1 MTHGYAM
8 QLAKPGH
15 FERVDLPVPEP
26 GPGEVA
32 VKLQGCGVC
41 ASNVPPW
48 EGRDWF
54 TYPMEPGAPGHEAWG
69 VIDRVGADVADVADL
84 GGLQPGQRV
93 ATLSQN
99 AYASHALAPADQVV
113 PLPPSLDG
121 VDFPGEPLACAMNVL
136 ERSKVRRGDTVLIV
150 GVGFLG
156 SLLVQL
162 CAVAGAEVTATSRRA
177 SARPAAGVAG
187 ATTYWTTDE
196 AEAVAAEVGGFFDG
210 GRFDVVIEVTGKQ
223 APLDLATKLV
233 KEMGRLVVAGFHQ
246 DGPRT
251 VDMQLWNWR
260 GLDVINAHE
269 REPHRY
275 TQGLRRA
282 VDAVVQKQLNL
293 NPLITH
299 RLPLSHLDEALALTR
314 DRPEGFMKAVVL
326 MDTPGGGP
334 A

>member
-1 MTHGYAM
+1 MTVGYAM
-8 QLAKPGH
+8 QLARPGH

-26 GPGEVA
+26 GAGEVA

-54 TYPMEPGAPGHEAWG
+54 NYPMQPGAPGHEAWG
-69 VIDRVGADVADVADL
+69 VIDRVGPDVAD
-84 GGLQPGQRV
+84 LQPGQRV

-99 AYASHALAPADQVV
+99 AYASHAVAPADQVV

-136 ERSKVRRGDTVLIV
+136 ERSRVEHGDKVLIV

-156 SLLVQL
+156 SLLIQL
-162 CAVAGAEVTATSRRA
+162 CSAAGAKLTATSRRE
-177 SARPAAGVAG
+177 STRPAAEAAG
-187 ATTYWTTDE
+187 ADTYWTAEE
-196 AEAVAAEVGGFFDG
+196 AEAAAAEVGGFFDG

-275 TQGLRRA
+275 AAGLRRA
-282 VDAVVQKQLNL
+282 VDAVVQKRLNL
-293 NPLITH
+293 QPLITH

-314 DRPEGFMKAVVL
+314 DRPEGFTKAVVL
-326 MDTPGGGP
+326 MDTLGGGP